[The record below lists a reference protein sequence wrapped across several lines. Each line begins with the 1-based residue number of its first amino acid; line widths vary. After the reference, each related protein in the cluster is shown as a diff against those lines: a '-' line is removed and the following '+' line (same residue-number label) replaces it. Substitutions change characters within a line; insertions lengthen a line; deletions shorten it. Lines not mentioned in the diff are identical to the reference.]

1 MDSLAVLKV
10 PWSKPLP
17 VLRQLLLF
25 GSVCLDVCY
34 TPCLE
39 MYRGAAFHL
48 KLTCCCP
55 QSNSMTM
62 CCVFLHSLL
71 AQVGVLVLLV
81 VVLWV

>member
-1 MDSLAVLKV
+1 M
-10 PWSKPLP
+10 P

-25 GSVCLDVCY
+25 GSVCLDVCH

-48 KLTCCCP
+48 KLTCCCL

-62 CCVFLHSLL
+62 CCVFCVFLNSLL

>member
-1 MDSLAVLKV
+1 
-10 PWSKPLP
+10 

-25 GSVCLDVCY
+25 GSICLDVCY

-39 MYRGAAFHL
+39 MYMGAAFHL

-62 CCVFLHSLL
+62 CCVFCVFLHSLL
-71 AQVGVLVLLV
+71 TQVVVLVLLV